1 MDDFGSSPNTST
13 SYKFNRKDV
22 IKMNTKVSRYQLLFD
37 DERNELKFKQFNE
50 VMFQLQKEMV
60 QIANREVQILWED
73 MNWSNDVKTQTGSYP
88 TKEEVLEHYSC
99 PVMTY
104 IYRSV
109 PQEYNYTGNI
119 SVLQRNVNKRFMQN
133 RKGVIQGKRSI
144 DSYKSTLPI
153 AIHGNSIKIKKSGNK
168 YLVSLSLL
176 SNSYRKQ
183 LGIKKNQITFEL
195 MFGKSWS
202 SRQIVDSILS
212 GEFSHT
218 ASSVIC
224 KNRKWFLNLG
234 YSAPDK
240 DSIKFI
246 EGRTMGIDL
255 GIVKPVVM
263 AFNDNP
269 VHFEVDSN
277 EISELRKQMIA
288 RRASIGKQTK
298 HCANSKIGHG
308 VHKRIE
314 GIERLKTT
322 ESNFRD
328 RINHQYSRYIVD
340 MAVKYKCK
348 TIQMEDL
355 SGISKDST
363 FLKSWPYFDLQT
375 KIEYKAKENGIDV
388 IKINPKFTSQ
398 RCSKCGYISEANRP
412 EQAIFQCKK
421 CGFGINADWNAA
433 LNIATP
439 NIEEIIKNS
448 DIE

>member
-1 MDDFGSSPNTST
+1 
-13 SYKFNRKDV
+13 
-22 IKMNTKVSRYQLLFD
+22 MNTKVSRYQLLFD

-50 VMFQLQKEMV
+50 VMFQLQKEQV
-60 QIANREVQILWED
+60 QVANREVQILWED
-73 MNWSNDVKTQTGSYP
+73 MNWSKGVKAQTGSYP
-88 TKEEVLEHYSC
+88 TKEEVLEHYGC
-99 PVMTY
+99 PVRTY
-104 IYRSV
+104 IYRTV
-109 PQEYNYTGNI
+109 PQEYNNTANI
-119 SVLQRNVNKRFMQN
+119 SVLQQNVNKHFVNNKKEVM
-133 RKGVIQGKRSI
+133 QGKRSI

-153 AIHGNSIKIKKSGNK
+153 SVHGKSIKIEKCGNK
-168 YLVSLSLL
+168 YILYISLM
-176 SNSYRKQ
+176 SNGYRKQ
-183 LGIKKNQITFEL
+183 LGVKQRNIAFEL

-202 SRQIVDSILS
+202 SWQIVDSILS

-218 ASSVIC
+218 ASSIVY

-234 YSAPDK
+234 YSYPEK
-240 DSIKFI
+240 DNIKFI

-255 GIVKPVVM
+255 GIAKPVVM

-277 EISELRKQMIA
+277 EISEFRKQMIA

-298 HCANSKIGHG
+298 HCADSKIGHG

-398 RCSKCGYISEANRP
+398 RCSKCGYISEDNRP
-412 EQAIFQCKK
+412 EQSVFLCKK
-421 CGFGINADWNAA
+421 CGFGLNADWNAA

-439 NIEEIIKNS
+439 GIEEIIKNS
-448 DIE
+448 DIEEQS

>member
-1 MDDFGSSPNTST
+1 
-13 SYKFNRKDV
+13 
-22 IKMNTKVSRYQLLFD
+22 MNTKVSRYQLLFN

-50 VMFQLQKEMV
+50 VMFQLQREMV
-60 QIANREVQILWED
+60 QVANKATQILWED
-73 MNWSNDVKTQTGSYP
+73 MNWSNDVKVQTGSYP
-88 TKEEVLEHYSC
+88 TKEEVTGRYGCS
-99 PVMTY
+99 VRNF
-104 IYRSV
+104 IYRTV
-109 PQEYNYTGNI
+109 PQEYNNTGNI
-119 SVLQRNVNKRFMQN
+119 ATILQSVNKRFSQN
-133 RKGVIQGKRSI
+133 KKEVIQGKRSI

-153 AIHGNSIKIKKSGNK
+153 AVHGNSIKIEKSGNK
-168 YLVSLSLL
+168 YLISLSLL
-176 SNSYRKQ
+176 SNGYRKR
-183 LGIKKNQITFEL
+183 LGIKKGQIVFEL

-202 SRQIVDSILS
+202 SKQIIDSILS

-218 ASSVIC
+218 ASSIVY

-234 YSAPDK
+234 YSSPDK

-269 VHFEVDSN
+269 VHFEIDSN
-277 EISELRKQMIA
+277 EISEFRKQMIA

-298 HCANSKIGHG
+298 HCADSKIGHG

-314 GIERLKTT
+314 GIEKLKTT

-375 KIEYKAKENGIDV
+375 KIEYKAKENGINV

-398 RCSKCGYISEANRP
+398 RCSKCGYISEENRP

-439 NIEEIIKNS
+439 GIEEIIKNS
-448 DIE
+448 DTE

>member
-1 MDDFGSSPNTST
+1 MN
-13 SYKFNRKDV
+13 NR
-22 IKMNTKVSRYQLLFD
+22 SACYQLLFD
-37 DERNELKFKQFNE
+37 DEHNELKFKQFNE

-60 QIANREVQILWED
+60 EVANKTVQILWED

-88 TKEEVLEHYSC
+88 TKEGVLEHYGC
-99 PVMTY
+99 PIMTY

-109 PQEYNYTGNI
+109 PQEYNNTGNI

-133 RKGVIQGKRSI
+133 KKEVMRGKRSI

-153 AIHGNSIKIKKSGNK
+153 AIHGNSIKIEKSGNK
-168 YLVSLSLL
+168 CLVSLSLL

-195 MFGKSWS
+195 MFGKSGS

-218 ASSVIC
+218 ASFIVY

-234 YSAPDK
+234 YSSPDK

-246 EGRTMGIDL
+246 EGRTMGVDL

-269 VHFEVDSN
+269 VHFEIDSN
-277 EISELRKQMIA
+277 EISEFRKQMIA
-288 RRASIGKQTK
+288 RRASFGRQTK
-298 HCANSKIGHG
+298 YCADSKIGHG

-314 GIERLKTT
+314 GIEKLKQT

-375 KIEYKAKENGIDV
+375 KIEYKAKENGINV
-388 IKINPKFTSQ
+388 IKINPRFTSQ
-398 RCSKCGYISEANRP
+398 RCSKCGYISEDNRP

-439 NIEEIIKNS
+439 GIEEIIKNS
-448 DIE
+448 DTE

>member
-1 MDDFGSSPNTST
+1 MG
-13 SYKFNRKDV
+13 
-22 IKMNTKVSRYQLLFD
+22 IKTSRYQLLFD
-37 DERNELKFKQFNE
+37 DSNNEITFRQFNQIL
-50 VMFQLQKEMV
+50 FQLQREMM
-60 QIANREVQILWED
+60 QIANRAVQLYWED
-73 MNWSNDVKTQTGSYP
+73 DNFSNNYKKENGKFPDNNVLIGKYNGSFRNYVYREVVKEFNRNNTKNITAILQDVGARYLQNKKDYFF
-88 TKEEVLEHYSC
+88 
-99 PVMTY
+99 
-104 IYRSV
+104 
-109 PQEYNYTGNI
+109 GNKSI
-119 SVLQRNVNKRFMQN
+119 S
-133 RKGVIQGKRSI
+133 
-144 DSYKSTLPI
+144 SYKSTTPI
-153 AIHGNSIKIKKSGNK
+153 KLHKDNIGIFKLNNDYCVKIG
-168 YLVSLSLL
+168 LL
-176 SNSYRKQ
+176 SKTVQNE
-183 LGIKKNQITFEL
+183 LHIKHKPIYFKL
-195 MFGKSWS
+195 KFGKNWS
-202 SRQIVDSILS
+202 SKQIIDSILS
-212 GEFSHT
+212 GEFKYT
-218 ASSVIC
+218 SSDLIY
-224 KNRKWFLNLG
+224 KDGKWFINLG
-234 YSAPDK
+234 YSSPDK
-240 DSIKFI
+240 DNIKFI

-269 VHFEVDSN
+269 VHFEIDSN
-277 EISELRKQMIA
+277 EISEFRKQMIA

-298 HCANSKIGHG
+298 HCADSKIGHG

-398 RCSKCGYISEANRP
+398 RCSKCGYISEDNRP
-412 EQAIFQCKK
+412 EQSVFLCKK
-421 CGFGINADWNAA
+421 CGFGLNADWNAA

-439 NIEEIIKNS
+439 GIEEIIKNS